1 MPELSGRGDDG
12 LEPGGVVPGG
22 GVAVAAVVVDE
33 CASAVVLPRP
43 SRGDHRR
50 HVIFQG
56 TGLVGGR
63 SVNDEHAC
71 MAGGRGQP
79 MSMVCRS
86 QIPEVLL
93 IAGTKGAQRA
103 VQALAVGVKQEC
115 RRVFRDIHRAN
126 IQSCIHLLKQVGDG
140 IRMFLAVGADDHE
153 QRSCGIVHDRGL
165 ILRQHRIRSLAHLE
179 VIHFPFHSSGH
190 QPLGRP
196 PGHTAEGRWQMPYW
210 LVEPSAA
217 SHRS

>member
-1 MPELSGRGDDG
+1 MTML
-12 LEPGGVVPGG
+12 
-22 GVAVAAVVVDE
+22 
-33 CASAVVLPRP
+33 C
-43 SRGDHRR
+43 HR
-50 HVIFQG
+50 
-56 TGLVGGR
+56 
-63 SVNDEHAC
+63 
-71 MAGGRGQP
+71 
-79 MSMVCRS
+79 

-93 IAGTKGAQRA
+93 ITLSKSAQRA
-103 VQALAVGVKQEC
+103 LQAFAVGVKQEC

-190 QPLGRP
+190 QPLGDRP
-196 PGHTAEGRWQMPYW
+196 GTLPKGDGRCRIGSSNQVQPATDPKLRCTKIVSCRPSQITSTAFTAYP
-210 LVEPSAA
+210 
-217 SHRS
+217 